1 VLDDALQARIRQ
13 AVREALSPRHVP
25 STLHQVPGI
34 PRTLSGKKMELP
46 VKKLLL
52 GADPARVLNRDA
64 MADAACVEWYLAFAR
79 DHATPA
85 GAVAAPGTFRV
96 PDAGGPP

>member
-1 VLDDALQARIRQ
+1 VLDVALTARLRAAIR
-13 AVREALSPRHVP
+13 EGLGPRYVP
-25 STLHQVPGI
+25 SALFQVAAI

-64 MADAACVEWYLAFAR
+64 MANADSVSWFIELARQRAA
-79 DHATPA
+79 
-85 GAVAAPGTFRV
+85 G
-96 PDAGGPP
+96 